1 MCAPRYRT
9 LTPALL
15 ATAAIPLGIA
25 AYRIQTHDLYSPSD
39 KAGATVSFGWAFVL
53 AGAVAWSR
61 RPENRVG
68 PLMLASGYAL
78 LARQLRYSH
87 DTLLFTLFFALGD
100 LGYALVGHTALA
112 YPFGRVRDRAE
123 RGLVIAG
130 YATALVFPL
139 AILLVDSH
147 TPLFFPDPSP
157 RRSLVL
163 VAADAHLV
171 DILQKVFVVVL
182 YLLLGSL
189 FLALIVRRLVQAAPR
204 MRRILAPLL
213 LAAIAITLRAVSEGV
228 FTFISRPFAYDYLF
242 WWQIGAFIAL
252 PLALLAGLLQAR
264 LQRANVGDLVVE
276 LEHTSVQ
283 GLRDALA
290 RALGDPQLEVAFWL
304 PEQRVY
310 ADIAGALVE
319 LPSDDARRTV
329 THLNHAGEP
338 LAAIIHDSSLR
349 EEPKLVQAAGAAA
362 RLAIEN
368 ARLHADTRAQLV
380 QVQESRIRI
389 VEAADEARRR
399 IERDLHDGAQ
409 QRLVAL
415 ALQLRSGQ
423 RQVGGRDDREVD
435 RLLAAAADELQSAI
449 DELRELAR
457 GVHPA
462 ILTEE
467 GLAAAL
473 ESLVHR
479 SSLPLSLDVSEERL
493 PAQAEATAYF
503 VACEALTNI
512 AKHAQAT
519 NVSISARRRNGTLVL
534 EVTDDGTGGAR
545 IENGTGLRGLNDRVE
560 AVGGR
565 LTILSPPGGG
575 TQIVAEIPCVS

>member
-1 MCAPRYRT
+1 MRAARYHT
-9 LTPALL
+9 LIPAAL
-15 ATAAIPLGIA
+15 AVAAIPVGIA
-25 AYRIQTHDLYSPSD
+25 AYRIQVRDLYSPTD
-39 KAGATVSFGWAFVL
+39 KAGAIVSVGWAFVL
-53 AGAVAWSR
+53 AGAVAWTR
-61 RPENRVG
+61 RPGNRVG
-68 PLMLASGYAL
+68 PLMLAAGFAL

-87 DTLLFTLFFALGD
+87 DALLFTVFFALGD
-100 LGYALVGHTALA
+100 LGYALVGHAVLA
-112 YPFGRVRDRAE
+112 YPFGRARDRAE
-123 RGLVIAG
+123 RALVLAG
-130 YATALVFPL
+130 YATALVFPVAVLL
-139 AILLVDSH
+139 ADSR

-163 VAADAHLV
+163 LAADAHLV
-171 DILQKVFVVVL
+171 AVLQKALVVAL
-182 YLLLGSL
+182 YLVLGSL

-204 MRRILAPLL
+204 MRRVLAPLL
-213 LAAIAITLRAVSEGV
+213 LAAIAITVRAVFEGV
-228 FTFISRPFAYDYLF
+228 FAFISRPFAYDYLF

-290 RALGDPQLEVAFWL
+290 RALGDPHLEVAFWL

-310 ADIAGALVE
+310 ADAAGALVD

-368 ARLHADTRAQLV
+368 ARLHAETRAQLV

-473 ESLVHR
+473 ESLAYR
-479 SSLPLSLDVSEERL
+479 SALPLSLDVGEERL

-503 VACEALTNI
+503 VVCEALTNI
-512 AKHAQAT
+512 TKHARAT
-519 NVSISARRRNGTLVL
+519 TAAIVARRRNGTLVI
-534 EVTDDGTGGAR
+534 EITDDGSGGAR
-545 IENGTGLRGLNDRVE
+545 IENGTGLRGLIDRVE

-565 LTILSPPGGG
+565 LTIASPPGGG
-575 TQIVAEIPCVS
+575 THIVAEIPCVS

>member
-1 MCAPRYRT
+1 MCAARFRT
-9 LTPALL
+9 LTPAAL
-15 ATAAIPLGIA
+15 ALAAIPMGIA
-25 AYRIQTHDLYSPSD
+25 AYRIQVRDLYSPSD
-39 KAGATVSFGWAFVL
+39 KAGAIVSVGWAFAL

-68 PLMLASGYAL
+68 PLMLAAGYAL
-78 LARQLRYSH
+78 LARQFRYSH
-87 DTLLFTLFFALGD
+87 DALLFTLFFALGD
-100 LGYALVGHTALA
+100 LGYALVGHAVLA

-123 RGLVIAG
+123 RALVLAG
-130 YATALVFPL
+130 YATALVFPV
-139 AILLVDSH
+139 AVLLVDSR

-157 RRSLVL
+157 RRSLLL
-163 VAADAHLV
+163 VAGDAHLV
-171 DILQKVFVVVL
+171 AVLQKVFVAVL

-189 FLALIVRRLVQAAPR
+189 FLVLIVRRLAQAAPR

-213 LAAIAITLRAVSEGV
+213 LAAMAITLRAVFEGV

-264 LQRANVGDLVVE
+264 LQRANVGDLVIE
-276 LEHTSVQ
+276 LERTSVE

-290 RALGDPQLEVAFWL
+290 RALGDPSLELCFWL
-304 PEQRVY
+304 PERRTY
-310 ADIAGALVE
+310 ADAMGTPVE
-319 LPSDDARRTV
+319 LPPDDTTRTV
-329 THLNHAGEP
+329 TRLNHADEP

-368 ARLHADTRAQLV
+368 ARLHAETRAQLL

-423 RQVGGRDDREVD
+423 RQVGGRDDREVE
-435 RLLAAAADELQSAI
+435 RLLAAAADELQAAI

-462 ILTEE
+462 ILIEE

-473 ESLVHR
+473 ESLAYR
-479 SSLPLSLDVSEERL
+479 SPLPLSLDVSEERL

-512 AKHAQAT
+512 AKHAYAT
-519 NVSISARRRNGTLVL
+519 NATISARRRHGTLVI
-534 EVTDDGTGGAR
+534 EVTDDGAGGAR
-545 IENGTGLRGLNDRVE
+545 IENGSGLRGLNDRVE

-565 LTILSPPGGG
+565 LTIASPLGGG
-575 TQIVAEIPCVS
+575 THIVAEIPCAS

>member
-1 MCAPRYRT
+1 MCAARFRT
-9 LTPALL
+9 LTPTALVL
-15 ATAAIPLGIA
+15 AAIPVGVV
-25 AYRIQTHDLYSPSD
+25 AYRIQVRDLYSPSD
-39 KAGATVSFGWAFVL
+39 KAGAIVSVGWAFVL

-68 PLMLASGYAL
+68 PLMLAAGYAL
-78 LARQLRYSH
+78 LVRQFRYSH
-87 DTLLFTLFFALGD
+87 DALLFTLFFALGD
-100 LGYALVGHTALA
+100 LGYALVGHTVLA
-112 YPFGRVRDRAE
+112 YPFGRMRDRAE
-123 RGLVIAG
+123 RALVLAG
-130 YATALVFPL
+130 YATVLVFPL
-139 AILLVDSH
+139 AVLLVDSR
-147 TPLFFPDPSP
+147 TPLYFPDPSP

-163 VAADAHLV
+163 VAGNAHLV
-171 DILQKVFVVVL
+171 DLLQKALVVVL
-182 YLLLGSL
+182 YLVLGTL
-189 FLALIVRRLVQAAPR
+189 FIALIVRRLVQAAPR
-204 MRRILAPLL
+204 MRRVLAPLL
-213 LAAIAITLRAVSEGV
+213 LAAVAITLRAVFEGV
-228 FTFISRPFAYDYLF
+228 FTFVSRPFAYDYLF

-252 PLALLAGLLQAR
+252 PLALLAGLLRAR
-264 LQRANVGDLVVE
+264 LQRANVGDLVLA
-276 LEHTSVQ
+276 LEHTSVT

-290 RALGDPQLEVAFWL
+290 RALGDPGLELVFWL
-304 PEQRVY
+304 PEQRAY
-310 ADIAGALVE
+310 ADGAGTLVE
-319 LPSDDARRTV
+319 LPPDGTRKTV
-329 THLNHAGEP
+329 TRLEHAGEP

-368 ARLHADTRAQLV
+368 ARLHAETRAQLL

-389 VEAADEARRR
+389 VAAADEARRR

-435 RLLAAAADELQSAI
+435 RLLTAAADELQSAI

-473 ESLVHR
+473 ESLAYR
-479 SSLPLSLDVSEERL
+479 SPLQLSLDVCEERL

-512 AKHAQAT
+512 TKHAHAT
-519 NVSISARRRNGTLVL
+519 KASISARRRNGTLVV

-545 IENGTGLRGLNDRVE
+545 IENGSGLRGLNDRVE

-565 LTILSPPGGG
+565 LTIESPAGGG
-575 TQIVAEIPCVS
+575 THLVAEIPCAS